1 MNMNS
6 CPHNISGQSG
16 WVPNPAVSCL
26 LNICPPTSPIPS
38 NGFSSAC
45 AIGAASCTPGCN
57 SGYTLSGMY
66 TCTGLAGTKIWTNSN
81 ATCTAN
87 PCAILPAAVASGNVS
102 GCLATNASKS
112 CSPVCDAN
120 YIGNGSYFCNPA
132 TSIQNASSW
141 SGSVVCQRNFCSG
154 WWRRSTLWLRQVI
167 DLAKPFLL
175 RLWRPRGL
183 PIGQV
188 IGMESRFGVQG
199 LQPAKPKRTGSPQLV
214 QWPHD
219 AKDATR
225 GRVGRHALFLSW
237 L

>member
-66 TCTGLAGTKIWTNSN
+66 TCTGLAGTKIWTNSS

-141 SGSVVCQRNFCSG
+141 SGSVVCQRNFCTSCPTIANGVNNCSNSTSG
-154 WWRRSTLWLRQVI
+154 AVLTPTCNPAYALTGAPYSNCCCAFSTVVLSCILVMTSRSLL
-167 DLAKPFLL
+167 DLF
-175 RLWRPRGL
+175 
-183 PIGQV
+183 
-188 IGMESRFGVQG
+188 
-199 LQPAKPKRTGSPQLV
+199 
-214 QWPHD
+214 
-219 AKDATR
+219 
-225 GRVGRHALFLSW
+225 ALFSVLFFS
-237 L
+237 